1 MKVNQCDC
9 VHGIHEEHGIQI
21 FQIGLEILAK
31 SSQELL
37 IKY

>member
-1 MKVNQCDC
+1 MKVNQHNC

-21 FQIGLEILAK
+21 FKIGLEILAK
-31 SSQELL
+31 NSQELL